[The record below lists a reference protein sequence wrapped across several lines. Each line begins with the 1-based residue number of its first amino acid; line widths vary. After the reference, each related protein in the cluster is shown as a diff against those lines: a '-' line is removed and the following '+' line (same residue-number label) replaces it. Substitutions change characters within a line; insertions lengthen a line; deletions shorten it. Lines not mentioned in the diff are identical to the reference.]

1 MRFYGSIEAVEK
13 GDGTSTFTWV
23 GGDIVEAL
31 AHDIPIPGCNTR
43 NCNNIRLWQV
53 CRAPLALFDCNIL
66 QSRPGNDF
74 DLDSFNKGDY
84 VGAVCAAVLFSI
96 TAFVLLTLLP
106 QVQERHHSE
115 NITSVL

>member
-1 MRFYGSIEAVEK
+1 MYPVRFYGSVEAVEK
-13 GDGTSTFTWV
+13 GDGSSSFTWV

-43 NCNNIRLWQV
+43 NCNNIRLWQ
-53 CRAPLALFDCNIL
+53 
-66 QSRPGNDF
+66 SRPGNDF

-84 VGAVCAAVLFSI
+84 VGAVRAAS
-96 TAFVLLTLLP
+96 ARNYMHARGRCQLTLPP